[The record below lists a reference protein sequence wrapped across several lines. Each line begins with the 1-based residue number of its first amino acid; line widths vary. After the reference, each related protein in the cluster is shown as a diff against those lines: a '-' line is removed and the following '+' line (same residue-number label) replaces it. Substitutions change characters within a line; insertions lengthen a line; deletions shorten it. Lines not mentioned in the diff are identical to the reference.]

1 MHKEGPCV
9 GPKLLLQ
16 RSPTSTTVVLMQEP
30 VLAIF
35 YFQQAADASFYSS
48 VYNTMQRRRL
58 TES

>member
-1 MHKEGPCV
+1 
-9 GPKLLLQ
+9 
-16 RSPTSTTVVLMQEP
+16 LMQEP